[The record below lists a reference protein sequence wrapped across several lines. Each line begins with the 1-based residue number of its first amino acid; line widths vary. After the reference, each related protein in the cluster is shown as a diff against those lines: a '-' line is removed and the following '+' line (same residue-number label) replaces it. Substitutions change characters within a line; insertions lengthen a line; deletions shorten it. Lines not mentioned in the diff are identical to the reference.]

1 MKKFLS
7 IALALLMVCVMLPVV
22 ALAEGSTEQ
31 VVTSVAKLTI
41 GESVT
46 YYDSLV
52 EAVAAAINKQGA
64 KIDVLKEC
72 NGSGVEV
79 KSPDVL
85 DLTIDFHGFTYTMDG
100 TAVGST
106 GYETQA
112 WHIEK
117 GSKLTLANGKLEAS
131 STLGAWLLFQNY
143 CDLTLDNMEL
153 NTQKANCDY
162 VVSNNFGSLTVKGNS
177 KIIAANGKIAFDIWY
192 GMNNQAL
199 YDDGIKVS
207 FENFTGTVEG
217 DIEYGAA
224 NRAKDFEN
232 WQDKASL
239 SIDGGTF
246 IGAIKKGNANDG
258 LAMENANISITGGT
272 FSTDVA
278 GYAGDN
284 LVVQVEE
291 DFHVGA
297 AAVAAVSNASKGET
311 VYVLNGTTLTNVPA
325 GVIIQNRTGD
335 RITVNGKDV
344 ELTGDAGYTVP
355 ASNITIIVPGD
366 TTPAE
371 TPKTEDQKNPSTGAN
386 DFVGLAAAA
395 AVVALLGSAVVLR
408 KK

>member
-278 GYAGDN
+278 GYAGNN
-284 LVVQVEE
+284 LVVS
-291 DFHVGA
+291 DGTNYYVGA
-297 AAVAAVSNASKGET
+297 TATSVVSNATSGTFTVVNGSANVDLTVKGGVT
-311 VYVLNGTTLTNVPA
+311 VKNGMAEGTV
-325 GVIIQNRTGD
+325 
-335 RITVNGKDV
+335 TVNGKTL
-344 ELTGDAGYTVP
+344 EAKEEYTAPTV
-355 ASNITIIVPGD
+355 IIISGD

>member
-22 ALAEGSTEQ
+22 ALADET
-31 VVTSVAKLTI
+31 TAVAKLTI
-41 GESVT
+41 GETVT
-46 YYDSLV
+46 YYDTLV

-64 KIDVLKEC
+64 KIDVLKNC

-79 KSPDVL
+79 KSPNVL

-117 GSKLTLANGKLEAS
+117 GSKLTLASGKLEAS

-153 NTQKANCDY
+153 NTQKAKCDY

-192 GMNNQAL
+192 GMNEV
-199 YDDGIKVS
+199 YDDGITVS
-207 FENFTGTVEG
+207 FENFTGVVEG
-217 DIEYGAA
+217 DIEYGAH
-224 NRAKDFEN
+224 NRVNNAEN
-232 WQDKASL
+232 WQQKATL
-239 SIDGGTF
+239 KIDGGTF
-246 IGAIKKGNANDG
+246 NGEIKKGNASNT
-258 LAMENANISITGGT
+258 LALEDANITVTGGT
-272 FSTDVA
+272 FTNETTKDLVTSYIPE
-278 GYAGDN
+278 GSN
-284 LVVQVEE
+284 LVVNPATGKVEP
-291 DFHVGA
+291 
-297 AAVAAVSNASKGET
+297 KT
-311 VYVLNGTTLTNVPA
+311 
-325 GVIIQNRTGD
+325 
-335 RITVNGKDV
+335 
-344 ELTGDAGYTVP
+344 
-355 ASNITIIVPGD
+355 ITIIVPSEGGSTTTTTPD
-366 TTPAE
+366 TT
-371 TPKTEDQKNPSTGAN
+371 KNPTTGAN

>member
-1 MKKFLS
+1 MKKVLS
-7 IALALLMVCVMLPVV
+7 IALALLMVCVMLPMV
-22 ALAEGSTEQ
+22 ALAAET
-31 VVTSVAKLTI
+31 TAVAKLTI
-41 GESVT
+41 GETVT
-46 YYDSLV
+46 YYDTLV

-64 KIDVLKEC
+64 KIDVLKNC
-72 NGSGVEV
+72 NGSGVEI
-79 KSPDVL
+79 KEKKGEKL

-272 FSTDVA
+272 FSSNVIAYTPADK
-278 GYAGDN
+278 
-284 LVVQVEE
+284 LVVTDDTNYYV
-291 DFHVGA
+291 
-297 AAVAAVSNASKGET
+297 GET
-311 VYVLNGTTLTNVPA
+311 ARATVENATGGTFTVINGTNVNLTVKG
-325 GVIIQNRTGD
+325 GVTIVNGTGPE
-335 RITVNGKDV
+335 ITVNGEV
-344 ELTGDAGYTVP
+344 LREGGSITVP
-355 ASNITIIVPGD
+355 STITIIVPSEGGTTA
-366 TTPAE
+366 TTPAAD
-371 TPKTEDQKNPSTGAN
+371 DQKNPATGAN
-386 DFVGLAAAA
+386 DFVGVAAAA
-395 AVVALLGSAVVLR
+395 AVMALLGSAVVLR

>member
-22 ALAEGSTEQ
+22 ALADET
-31 VVTSVAKLTI
+31 TAVAKLTI
-41 GESVT
+41 GETVT
-46 YYDSLV
+46 YYDTLV

-64 KIDVLKEC
+64 KIDVLKNC

-79 KSPDVL
+79 KSPNVL

-153 NTQKANCDY
+153 NTRKANCNY

-311 VYVLNGTTLTNVPA
+311 A
-325 GVIIQNRTGD
+325 MD
-335 RITVNGKDV
+335 SNGKLLTKFLLV
-344 ELTGDAGYTVP
+344 SLFKIELVIESP
-355 ASNITIIVPGD
+355 
-366 TTPAE
+366 
-371 TPKTEDQKNPSTGAN
+371 
-386 DFVGLAAAA
+386 
-395 AVVALLGSAVVLR
+395 
-408 KK
+408 

>member
-7 IALALLMVCVMLPVV
+7 IALALLMVCVMLPIV
-22 ALAEGSTEQ
+22 ALADET
-31 VVTSVAKLTI
+31 TAVAKLTV
-41 GESVT
+41 GGTVT
-46 YYDSLV
+46 YHDTLV

-64 KIDVLKEC
+64 KIDVLKSC

-79 KSPDVL
+79 KFPDVL

-112 WHIEK
+112 WHIER

-177 KIIAANGKIAFDIWY
+177 KIIAADGKIAFDIWY
-192 GMNNQAL
+192 GMNEV
-199 YDDGIKVS
+199 YDDGITVS
-207 FENFTGTVEG
+207 FENFTGVVEG
-217 DIEYGAA
+217 DIEYGAH
-224 NRAKDFEN
+224 NRVNNAEN
-232 WQDKASL
+232 WQQKATL
-239 SIDGGTF
+239 KIDGGTF
-246 IGAIKKGNANDG
+246 NGEIKKGNTSNT
-258 LAMENANISITGGT
+258 LALEDANITVTGGT
-272 FSTDVA
+272 FTNETTKNLVTSYIPE
-278 GYAGDN
+278 GSN
-284 LVVQVEE
+284 LVVNPATGKVE
-291 DFHVGA
+291 
-297 AAVAAVSNASKGET
+297 SKT
-311 VYVLNGTTLTNVPA
+311 
-325 GVIIQNRTGD
+325 
-335 RITVNGKDV
+335 
-344 ELTGDAGYTVP
+344 
-355 ASNITIIVPGD
+355 ITIIVPGD

-371 TPKTEDQKNPSTGAN
+371 TPKTDDQKNPATGAN